1 MMYEQ
6 RFIDLIDE
14 KDLDNIISNQSS
26 MPTSI
31 NDRSMNDQAMYYAF
45 QHYIIK
51 ASKDPKRKKLCDKYI
66 GIFYDDFINNPHLFY
81 NSPLLRNTN
90 IDLLLTNPSMNSK
103 IKNFRDT
110 YFDPQYAKKLYNK
123 ERTTPLTDKEKNRLY
138 SFFLTRINN
147 PKFETYFK
155 DEIKRILNNDYK
167 SLSDSELA
175 FYGQYVS
182 NFSAGIYGI
191 KEPTHVVI
199 GKEPSARGVQGGDAF
214 ILLAR
219 DNIDSLALF
228 TKTACHETR
237 HVYQKYSSKNKD
249 NREAFD
255 IATFNLFAKY
265 LNTSTYDSY
274 HNNYKYSGIEID
286 AEVNGHSSAIVF
298 LNQFD
303 KKDYSQDVK
312 DNRQKVVAT
321 RKYYPFMKDV
331 NGKPHPIDTF
341 IAEEL
346 DKIIAAHP
354 EELKNYPVLK
364 DLYYSD
370 GKVRP
375 FSNIMF
381 SRINHTIDNRRVYSN
396 HIFNGIYKGE
406 LSTIDLSK
414 SDDEYIKSF
423 SNTLSMIY
431 RDAVFSNLW
440 HYIKDE
446 EVSFDSKKLNERQI
460 IFATNYYLDL
470 ANQILNFTYSNFDL
484 LMFPYMNG
492 EVDNNN
498 PLFNFFYDFRDFT
511 LDNIDNPVIK
521 KNQNTINRIME
532 LKRKTDWIIYK
543 YNIAFIQSRIKD
555 YPDEI
560 LNYSFNYKDKGEIT
574 FKYYCENI
582 LPKMLDGHQ
591 EMNTKDGKLYVGSF
605 LKGRVKYIE
614 NKLNEQ
620 HTL

>member
-6 RFIDLIDE
+6 RFIDLVDE
-14 KDLDNIISNQSS
+14 NYLDNIITNQSS
-26 MPTSI
+26 MPASI
-31 NDRSMNDQAMYYAF
+31 NDRSMNGQARYYAF

-51 ASKDPKRKKLCDKYI
+51 ASKDSKRKKQCEKYI

-90 IDLLLTNPSMNSK
+90 IDLLLTDPTMNTK
-103 IKNFRDT
+103 IKYFRDT
-110 YFDPQYAKKLYNK
+110 YFDPQYAMKLYNK
-123 ERTTPLTDKEKNRLY
+123 ERTKPLTDKEKNRLY

-147 PKFETYFK
+147 PKYETYFK
-155 DEIKRILNNDYK
+155 NEIKRILNNDYK
-167 SLSDSELA
+167 SLTDSELA

-182 NFSAGIYGI
+182 NYLADVYGLE
-191 KEPTHVVI
+191 EPTHVVI
-199 GKEPSARGVQGGDAF
+199 GKETSVRGLQRGDGF

-228 TKTACHETR
+228 TKTTCHETR
-237 HVYQKYSSKNKD
+237 HVYQNYSSKNKD

-255 IATFNLFAKY
+255 IATFYLFSKY
-265 LNTSTYDSY
+265 LNTGTYDSY
-274 HNNYKYSGIEID
+274 HTNYKYSGIELD
-286 AEVNGHSSAIVF
+286 AEIYGHSGAIVF

-312 DNRQKVVAT
+312 NNRQKVVDN
-321 RKYYPFMKDV
+321 RRYYPFMIDE
-331 NGKPHPIDTF
+331 NGKAHPIDTF

-354 EELKNYPVLK
+354 EEIKNYPVLK

-381 SRINHTIDNRRVYSN
+381 SRINHTLENRQVYSN
-396 HIFNGIYKGE
+396 HIFKGIYNGE
-406 LSTIDLSK
+406 LNSVDLSK
-414 SDDEYIKSF
+414 SDDEYIMSF
-423 SNTLSMIY
+423 GNTLSQIY

-440 HYIKDE
+440 QYIRDE
-446 EVSFDSKKLNERQI
+446 EVSFNDKKLNENQI

-470 ANQILNFTYSNFDL
+470 ANQTLDFIYSNFDL
-484 LMFPYMNG
+484 LMFPYMNR
-492 EVDNNN
+492 EVDSNV

-511 LDNIDNPVIK
+511 LDKINNPVIK

-543 YNIAFIQSRIKD
+543 YNIAYIQSRIKD

-591 EMNTKDGKLYVGSF
+591 EMNTKDGKLYVGTF